1 MGETREAQ
9 ALPPISKADSWMGS
23 SIRPAIVEMPVARR
37 AGTSET
43 KTHDQPG
50 GGHEE
55 AKESNG
61 PAVIWAFFERQRPK

>member
-43 KTHDQPG
+43 KTHDQT

-55 AKESNG
+55 AKQPNG
-61 PAVIWAFFERQRPK
+61 PAVIWAFFERQPPK